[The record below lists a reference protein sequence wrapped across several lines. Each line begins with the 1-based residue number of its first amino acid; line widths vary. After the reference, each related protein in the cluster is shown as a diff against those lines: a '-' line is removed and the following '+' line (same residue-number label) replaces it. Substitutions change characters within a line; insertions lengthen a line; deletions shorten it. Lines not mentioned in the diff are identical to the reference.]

1 MKKKQR
7 TTLQRLCFLAK
18 QLENSKHYALNAIQ
32 PGLISN
38 ETKFVTFGT
47 NRFTRREEDVINDEA
62 LNKVIGELDKLAA
75 YLHVT
80 SIQAALFTA
89 AFSKS
94 LYRSS
99 VDFDDIRSFF
109 DLDNIDAQFLQHDF
123 DMLNKQNLL
132 VISDYRRRDQ

>member
-18 QLENSKHYALNAIQ
+18 QLEDSKHYALNAIQ
-32 PGLISN
+32 PGFISN

-62 LNKVIGELDKLAA
+62 LNKVIEELDRLAA
-75 YLHVT
+75 YLHCT
-80 SIQAALFTA
+80 SIQAAMFTA

-94 LYRSS
+94 LYRLS
-99 VDFDDIRSFF
+99 VDFDDIRW
-109 DLDNIDAQFLQHDF
+109 I
-123 DMLNKQNLL
+123 LL
-132 VISDYRRRDQ
+132 CHIKSHPFCWKYHGAPAPQCQPA